1 MNIAK
6 HTLEVI
12 ERTQAHEL
20 MGIIV
25 AANVGINEAIEQ
37 SRALEDEAT
46 SFLDMRPTE
55 EIMKTMSMIQAHQT
69 LCEEAKRFAVSELQ
83 EIGHYL
89 N

>member
-12 ERTQAHEL
+12 ERIQAHEL
-20 MGIIV
+20 MSIIMI
-25 AANVGINEAIEQ
+25 ANTSIAEAVEQ
-37 SRALEDEAT
+37 SRALENDAT

-55 EIMKTMSMIQAHQT
+55 NIIKTMSMIQAHQT
-69 LCEEAKRFAVSELQ
+69 LCEDAKQFAIDELR

>member
-12 ERTQAHEL
+12 ERIQAHEL
-20 MGIIV
+20 MSIIMT
-25 AANVGINEAIEQ
+25 ANYSINEAIEQ
-37 SRALEDEAT
+37 SRALENEVT

-55 EIMKTMSMIQAHQT
+55 DIMRVMSMIQAHQMV
-69 LCEEAKRFAVSELQ
+69 CEEAKRFAVDELR
-83 EIGHYL
+83 EIGYYL

>member
-12 ERTQAHEL
+12 ERIQAHEL
-20 MGIIV
+20 MSIIMTADTGI
-25 AANVGINEAIEQ
+25 AESIEQ

-69 LCEEAKRFAVSELQ
+69 LCEEAKRFAVDELQ
-83 EIGHYL
+83 EIGYYL

>member
-12 ERTQAHEL
+12 ERIQAHEL
-20 MGIIV
+20 MSIIMT
-25 AANVGINEAIEQ
+25 ANTSLTEAVEQ
-37 SRALEDEAT
+37 SRALENEAT

-55 EIMKTMSMIQAHQT
+55 DIMRVMSMIQAHQT
-69 LCEEAKRFAVSELQ
+69 ICEEAKRFAVDELQ
-83 EIGHYL
+83 EIGYYL

>member
-12 ERTQAHEL
+12 ERIQAHEL
-20 MGIIV
+20 MSIIMT
-25 AANVGINEAIEQ
+25 ANTSINEAVEQ
-37 SRALEDEAT
+37 SRALENEAT

-55 EIMKTMSMIQAHQT
+55 DIMRVMSMIQAHQT
-69 LCEEAKRFAVSELQ
+69 ICEEAKRFAVDELQ
-83 EIGHYL
+83 EIGYYL

>member
-12 ERTQAHEL
+12 ERIQAHEL
-20 MGIIV
+20 MSIIMT
-25 AANVGINEAIEQ
+25 ANTSITEAVEQ
-37 SRALEDEAT
+37 SRALENEAT

-55 EIMKTMSMIQAHQT
+55 DIMRVMSMIQAHQT
-69 LCEEAKRFAVSELQ
+69 ICEEAKRFAVDELQ
-83 EIGHYL
+83 EIGYYL

>member
-12 ERTQAHEL
+12 ERIQAHEL
-20 MGIIV
+20 MSIIMT
-25 AANVGINEAIEQ
+25 ANASIAEAVEQ
-37 SRALEDEAT
+37 SRALENEAT

-55 EIMKTMSMIQAHQT
+55 DIMRTMSMIQAHQT
-69 LCEEAKRFAVSELQ
+69 ICEDAKRFAVDELR
-83 EIGHYL
+83 EIGYYL

>member
-12 ERTQAHEL
+12 ERIQAHEL
-20 MGIIV
+20 MSIIMT
-25 AANVGINEAIEQ
+25 ANASITEAVEQ
-37 SRALEDEAT
+37 SRALENEAT

-55 EIMKTMSMIQAHQT
+55 DIMRVMSMIQAHQT
-69 LCEEAKRFAVSELQ
+69 ICEEAKRFAVDELQ
-83 EIGHYL
+83 EIGYYL

>member
-12 ERTQAHEL
+12 ERIQAHEL
-20 MGIIV
+20 MSIIMT
-25 AANVGINEAIEQ
+25 ANYSINEAVEQ
-37 SRALEDEAT
+37 SRALENEVT

-55 EIMKTMSMIQAHQT
+55 DIMRVMSMIQAHQT
-69 LCEEAKRFAVSELQ
+69 ICEEAKRFAVDELQ
-83 EIGHYL
+83 EIGYYL